1 MAVTRLQRKVRKN
14 RTRAAQ
20 RKAAMKRWL
29 GTPVIRN
36 VDKEKIKKRE
46 APQKKRTAATSA

>member
-20 RKAAMKRWL
+20 RKTTMKRL
-29 GTPVIRN
+29 LTTPVIKN
-36 VDKEKIKKRE
+36 VDVEKLKGVQASKKEVK
-46 APQKKRTAATSA
+46 